1 MADENKPVPPTKPRK
16 TPRRARRGSEDKKTP
31 RRRASPKNEKEPPKE
46 PEKEAQ
52 ETKKPVADEELRCS
66 YLQRIYRQ
74 LQSTHP
80 NQDDAVLRQAAA
92 TLEMQFAKK
101 ATSQD
106 EYVAGLDQEIHKLM
120 QAEMVQANNP
130 PQEEAQSLGGMNAV
144 AQPQVA
150 SDVQTERQNQM
161 SQSRHFEYAQALAKA
176 QAQSDTGASMGSAPQ
191 ANDSFQTM
199 MASRDA
205 NYGYDTMQQQ
215 DTASQGMG
223 MQMGNQYYTTV
234 TSMPASSAA
243 YSAPGSTGDLSGYS
257 TPRNMMEA
265 QQQLGGFQTQQ
276 YSPQPAAMRPQ
287 QRSSTLQ
294 EFTAHVQHLDKSV
307 LIELLW
313 NQRNALAQWQCRA
326 TELERQLSA
335 HRSAVNSMRSAGMN
349 SPYSSPM
356 VSGSP
361 YVSPNAAEAEL
372 QRARDRSNA
381 RQQPAQYSYGQQY
394 GEASPASA
402 QNGAS
407 GRTWSTNPQLY
418 WEKIRLLKAMHAG
431 QLHVAHRA
439 LSHHNAPPNS
449 VHSIKAQSVKDNILL
464 VLSILNETPKTIQ
477 PRPFETLSSI
487 ERFIQA
493 TVIPIVRKV
502 QSSGLLSPTKS
513 GYQTMVSSAGAPT
526 IGTQAVITPSANAYP
541 PGVTNNVYSGSS
553 MQYPGTQWSSP
564 SPQFNSGGAAP
575 QYPRGV
581 SVGNATQKVEE
592 SSNST
597 DVAAPVQ
604 AVDENLQPNRSR
616 MEGESTKSERQQT
629 IPVIQEGSYQEAG
642 EETQRRAYG
651 NTTPP
656 DATSGSSLRAS
667 GSSRQPGAMSDAVSG
682 DTGKDVGKM
691 METPSVEDSLN
702 DFSDFPELD
711 FEDQLPS
718 SNFVKENSASNA
730 ARKRGYADV

>member
-1 MADENKPVPPTKPRK
+1 MADESKPVPSTKPRK

-46 PEKEAQ
+46 PEKEVQ
-52 ETKKPVADEELRCS
+52 EVKRPVADEELRCT

-80 NQDDAVLRQAAA
+80 NQDDAVIRQAAA

-120 QAEMVQANNP
+120 QAEMVQTKTPAR
-130 PQEEAQSLGGMNAV
+130 EEAQSLGEMDAV
-144 AQPQVA
+144 AQPQAA
-150 SDVQTERQNQM
+150 SDVQTEQQNQM

-176 QAQSDTGASMGSAPQ
+176 QAQSDSGASMGSAPQ
-191 ANDSFQTM
+191 ADDSFQTM

-205 NYGYDTMQQQ
+205 NYGYSTMQQQ
-215 DTASQGMG
+215 DTATQGMG
-223 MQMGNQYYTTV
+223 MQMGSQYYTAA
-234 TSMPASSAA
+234 TSMPASSVA
-243 YSAPGSTGDLSGYS
+243 YSAPSSAGEMSGYS

-287 QRSSTLQ
+287 QRPSTLQ
-294 EFTAHVQHLDKSV
+294 EFTAQVQHLDKSV

-326 TELERQLSA
+326 TQLEHQLSA
-335 HRSAVNSMRSAGMN
+335 HRSAVNSMRSTGMN
-349 SPYSSPM
+349 SPYGSPM
-356 VSGSP
+356 VGGSP
-361 YVSPNAAEAEL
+361 YANPNAAEAEL

-381 RQQPAQYSYGQQY
+381 RQQPPQYSYGQQY
-394 GEASPASA
+394 SEASPASA

-439 LSHHNAPPNS
+439 LTHHNAPPNS
-449 VHSIKAQSVKDNILL
+449 VHSIKAQSVKDNILQ
-464 VLSILNETPKTIQ
+464 VLSVLNETPKTIQ
-477 PRPFETLSSI
+477 PRPFEALSSI
-487 ERFIQA
+487 ERFIQG

-513 GYQTMVSSAGAPT
+513 GYQAMVSSAGAPT
-526 IGTQAVITPSANAYP
+526 VGTQAAVTASANAYP
-541 PGVTNNVYSGSS
+541 SGVPNSVYSGSA
-553 MQYPGTQWSSP
+553 MQYPGTRWSSP
-564 SPQFNSGGAAP
+564 SPQFNSGSAAP
-575 QYPRGV
+575 QYSRGV
-581 SVGNATQKVEE
+581 SVGNATQQVEE
-592 SSNST
+592 PSSST
-597 DVAAPVQ
+597 EMAAPVQ
-604 AVDENLQPNRSR
+604 AADENLQPNQAG
-616 MEGESTKSERQQT
+616 MEHESTKLESQQT
-629 IPVIQEGSYQEAG
+629 IPIIQAGSYQEAG

-651 NTTPP
+651 TTTPP
-656 DATSGSSLRAS
+656 DAASGPSLHAS
-667 GSSRQPGAMSDAVSG
+667 GSSRHPGAMSDTVSG
-682 DTGKDVGKM
+682 GTGKDIGKT

-711 FEDQLPS
+711 FEDQLPN